1 MPTSR
6 PGYIWDGTEWVP
18 IGSQPYN
25 TPVKVQATAPTS
37 PQTGDVWIDTST
49 FIETTDPSTLINQ
62 TEFDQES
69 IHPYFL
75 MGA

>member
-6 PGYIWDGTEWVP
+6 PGYIWSGTEWIP

-25 TPVKVQATAPTS
+25 TPVKIQATAPTS
-37 PQTGDVWIDTST
+37 PQTGDIWVDTST
-49 FIETTDPSTLINQ
+49 YVQTTDPSTMISR
-62 TEFDQES
+62 TEFEQES